1 MNEKKMLLAHILS
14 SLVRTGSV
22 PTQHDWNTAM
32 KYVDDVFSGT
42 EKEVKVLC
50 LHTDPKKMFTKGTE
64 KSAAFD
70 LFAYMVAQEHTE
82 VAEESVDGVTPL
94 NIVIQP
100 GEVVE
105 VDTGIRIDMSGDSA
119 LAFIMAPRS
128 GAGTKG
134 LVLGNAI
141 GLVDNDYTGI
151 LKLQMWNRTD
161 EVIKY
166 SWEKAV
172 AQGFF
177 IEVPKVKPVF
187 VSSIDEFEKT
197 ERGSEGF
204 GSTDNP

>member
-1 MNEKKMLLAHILS
+1 MNE
-14 SLVRTGSV
+14 
-22 PTQHDWNTAM
+22 M
-32 KYVDDVFSGT
+32 KYADEVLSGT

-50 LHTDPKKMFTKGTE
+50 LHTDPKKMFTKGTD

-82 VAEESVDGVTPL
+82 VAEESVDGVAPL

-105 VDTGIRIDMSGDSA
+105 IDTGIRIDMSGDSA

-134 LVLGNAI
+134 LVLGNTI
-141 GLVDNDYTGI
+141 GLIDNDYTGI
-151 LKLQMWNRTD
+151 LKLQLWNRTD